1 MIYRRLRV
9 GFHRF
14 VGFGGTRPTV
24 GIALLL
30 LILHGHTADA
40 KSHAPHVTQE
50 KIGQQY
56 YLAACGSCHGAG
68 KIGGNMATI
77 AEWKTL
83 LADHGK
89 ELIELHTD
97 ENGTAGIIAYL
108 KGEQF
113 EKEHDRLLT
122 FLQEFANDSESIPT
136 CY

>member
-1 MIYRRLRV
+1 M
-9 GFHRF
+9 
-14 VGFGGTRPTV
+14 TRTLAA
-24 GIALLL
+24 GWALIVLFTL
-30 LILHGHTADA
+30 NATA

-68 KIGGNMATI
+68 KIGGNMATV
-77 AEWKTL
+77 AEWKAL

-108 KGEQF
+108 KGKQF

>member
-1 MIYRRLRV
+1 MRLSKRATRYLLPATL
-9 GFHRF
+9 FLLT
-14 VGFGGTRPTV
+14 GGN
-24 GIALLL
+24 AW
-30 LILHGHTADA
+30 A

-56 YLAACGSCHGAG
+56 YLAACGSCHGSG
-68 KIGGNMATI
+68 KLGGNMATVT
-77 AEWKTL
+77 EWKAL

-97 ENGTAGIIAYL
+97 ENGTEGILAYL
-108 KGEQF
+108 KGKQF
-113 EKEHDRLLT
+113 EKEHDHLLK